1 MAISKLTA
9 NVNNHQTLPDK
20 PALSAEEL
28 KILFDKGSADIKE
41 YINNTMLPEIDSL
54 IENLEKNKLAAN
66 KIINDLTT
74 GGSNN
79 VASAET
85 VKDLKIQLDNVNDSI
100 QTKINNSIS
109 NLGLKNASK
118 MTITSGTNNPS
129 GGSNG
134 DIYIQYF

>member
-54 IENLEKNKLAAN
+54 IENLEKNKLAIN

-74 GGSNN
+74 GGTNN

-85 VKDLKIQLDNVNDSI
+85 VKNLKTQLDNVNNSI
-100 QTKINNSIS
+100 QSKIDNSIN
-109 NLGLKNASK
+109 NLGLKNASRI
-118 MTITSGTNNPS
+118 TITNGTNNPS
-129 GGSNG
+129 GGNDG